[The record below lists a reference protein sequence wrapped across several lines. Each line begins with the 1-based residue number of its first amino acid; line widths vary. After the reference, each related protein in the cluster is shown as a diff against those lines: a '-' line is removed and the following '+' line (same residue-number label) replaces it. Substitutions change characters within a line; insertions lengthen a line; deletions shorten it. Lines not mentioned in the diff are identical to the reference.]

1 MLGFIKKLFGNK
13 YERDINTIMP
23 LVDKIKEEYELLS
36 ALSHDEL
43 RNKTNEFRSII
54 HEHLKSIDAEIE

>member
-23 LVDKIKEEYELLS
+23 LVDRVKEEYELLS
-36 ALSHDEL
+36 ALSHDDPVSYTHL
-43 RNKTNEFRSII
+43 RA
-54 HEHLKSIDAEIE
+54 HET